1 MAFVANAVSLVTYFF
16 GYMNFSLTKSAT
28 TLTNFMGT
36 AFLLALVGGLIS
48 DTYLSRFKTCVLFA
62 CMELLVSWTN
72 FSCKCISRQ
81 KMKRELFSASWI
93 VCKYVIIR
101 FCMHKITVSCT
112 NFKLKKNPIY
122 NKGNFNIIL
131 YKISW
136 ELDFMDNLKLKFL
149 EKL

>member
-1 MAFVANAVSLVTYFF
+1 
-16 GYMNFSLTKSAT
+16 
-28 TLTNFMGT
+28 
-36 AFLLALVGGLIS
+36 
-48 DTYLSRFKTCVLFA
+48 
-62 CMELLVSWTN
+62 
-72 FSCKCISRQ
+72 
-81 KMKRELFSASWI
+81 
-93 VCKYVIIR
+93 
-101 FCMHKITVSCT
+101 MHKITVSCT